1 MNRQV
6 AAEAALW
13 VAKLHGPG
21 RSAAMDRDFKA
32 WLAASDAHQH
42 AFERCTEVWQEV
54 PRLSVA
60 DACTAV
66 GRQHPAAPRRAV
78 AAAAAVAAVAAIA
91 VASTYFQSTHD
102 TYGTGIG
109 EYRQVLLADGS
120 RLHLNA
126 TTRLKVALDE
136 DMRTVEVQ
144 AGEALFEVAKD
155 PARPFVVRAGAH
167 EVRALGT
174 VFVVRRAQ
182 SAPDAMSVTLIEG
195 KVEVTAVQPTQAMPS
210 PIALEP
216 GQRIQAPAAGATLLL
231 DRPRLDQATAWTRM
245 ELALEDVALD
255 DAVSE
260 VNRHGRRLVALADDP
275 TLRDLRVSGV
285 FRAGDSEGFA
295 RAVSALHGLEVRDD
309 GARLVIQAAGSHGD

>member
-1 MNRQV
+1 M
-6 AAEAALW
+6 E
-13 VAKLHGPG
+13 
-21 RSAAMDRDFKA
+21 RDFKA
-32 WLAASDAHQH
+32 WLAASDAHRH

-66 GRQHPAAPRRAV
+66 SRRRPAAPRRTV
-78 AAAAAVAAVAAIA
+78 ATATAVAAVAAL
-91 VASTYFQSTHD
+91 VVVSTNFLPTHD
-102 TYGTGIG
+102 TYDTGIG
-109 EYRQVLLADGS
+109 EHRQVLLADGS
-120 RLHLNA
+120 RLHLNSA
-126 TTRLKVALDE
+126 TRLKVALDE
-136 DMRTVEVQ
+136 GLRTVEVQ

-174 VFVVRRAQ
+174 VFVVRRSQ
-182 SAPDAMSVTLIEG
+182 STPDAMSVTLIEG

-210 PIALEP
+210 PIVLEP
-216 GQRIQAPAAGATLLL
+216 GQRLQAPAAGATVLL

-245 ELALEDVALD
+245 EVALEDVALA

-260 VNRHGRRLVALADDP
+260 VNRHGRRLVALVDDP
-275 TLRDLRVSGV
+275 ALRALRVSGV

-295 RAVSALHGLEVRDD
+295 RAVAALHGLEVRDD
-309 GARLVIQAAGSHGD
+309 GARLVIQAAGTHAD